1 MKHMEKD
8 ENCVFCGILDGR
20 AAASVITREE
30 RVTAFLDINP
40 LVEGHTLVIPNHH
53 TADVFGIDDA
63 TGAAMFATAKRI
75 AAAMPDSG
83 LRCEGFNFFLANGAV
98 AGQTVFH
105 AHLHVIPRHRGDKF
119 GIRIDPLGR
128 GNPSRDK
135 LDRQAAE
142 LAKALPR
149 NRE

>member
-1 MKHMEKD
+1 VERND
-8 ENCVFCGILDGR
+8 ACIFCRILEGR
-20 AAASVITREE
+20 SEASVIAREE
-30 RVTAFLDINP
+30 RVTAFLDISP

-75 AAAMPDSG
+75 AAAMPRSG
-83 LRCEGFNFFLANGAV
+83 LQCEGFNFFLANGAV

-128 GNPSRDK
+128 GTPSRDK
-135 LDRQAAE
+135 LDRQAAA
-142 LAKALPR
+142 LAQALTR
-149 NRE
+149 STN